1 MGNEVEHASA
11 AHATAQLQLE
21 LRDRL
26 IVIETKLDQ
35 YNQVQ
40 ERAYQAMALAE
51 RNADDIRELKT
62 YAGENRSMATQAKT
76 MAENCQ
82 EKVSK
87 MEAGVTWLQRLVVG
101 ALALAVLDLVGISA
115 RGFGGG

>member
-1 MGNEVEHASA
+1 MANEEVF
-11 AHATAQLQLE
+11 QD

-40 ERAYQAMALAE
+40 ERAYQAKAIAE
-51 RNADDIRELKT
+51 RNTDDIRELKT
-62 YAGENRSMATQAKT
+62 YAAENRSTATQAKT
-76 MAENCQ
+76 LAEGCQ

-87 MEAGVTWLQRLVVG
+87 MESGLTWLQRLVIG
-101 ALALAVLDLVGISA
+101 AVTLAVLDLVVGISV